1 MMTLL
6 EMILSRV
13 LQINLV
19 TQVCLI
25 LEVFTKRTSI
35 VQVNY
40 DVTGRFSNE
49 RRTDNVN
56 SQVLSDIS
64 ELEKSTPYKIDQSLS
79 YFYTINEKNILALE
93 MKHLLQDEDPFYVA
107 LLENDPTKQ

>member
-1 MMTLL
+1 MFNF
-6 EMILSRV
+6 R
-13 LQINLV
+13 
-19 TQVCLI
+19 
-25 LEVFTKRTSI
+25 SI
-35 VQVNY
+35 YKKNFNSQVNY

-49 RRTDNVN
+49 RRTDDVN

-93 MKHLLQDEDPFYVA
+93 MKASF
-107 LLENDPTKQ
+107 TR